1 MEVYKL
7 EEYKVEVI
15 VFVGVGSPEEAGTQQ
30 GAAPGVRA
38 AKSSELRE
46 G

>member
-7 EEYKVEVI
+7 ENSEEEVT
-15 VFVGVGSPEEAGTQQ
+15 VLFPEEAGTKQ

-38 AKSSELRE
+38 TKSSEFRE
-46 G
+46 GE